1 MSLGATRT
9 HFRIHAPRGFFVHKD
24 RAYAFNAYRAPL
36 GTDRAKLP
44 TKNEDDVRD
53 IYVYNDAC
61 APWLSSAARVQYF
74 ERLAAVEMHF
84 TEVLWFWDDAGNS
97 VDGGAEFYS
106 KKPSVVILKQ
116 AEKLT

>member
-24 RAYAFNAYRAPL
+24 RAYAFNAYHAPL
-36 GTDRAKLP
+36 GTLRAKLP
-44 TKNEDDVRD
+44 VKNEDGAMDPS

-61 APWLSSAARVQYF
+61 APWLSSTSRVQYF

-84 TEVLWFWDDAGNS
+84 SEVLWFWDD
-97 VDGGAEFYS
+97 VDGGAEFYA
-106 KKPSVVILKQ
+106 KKPSMVILKQ
-116 AEKLT
+116 AEKLA